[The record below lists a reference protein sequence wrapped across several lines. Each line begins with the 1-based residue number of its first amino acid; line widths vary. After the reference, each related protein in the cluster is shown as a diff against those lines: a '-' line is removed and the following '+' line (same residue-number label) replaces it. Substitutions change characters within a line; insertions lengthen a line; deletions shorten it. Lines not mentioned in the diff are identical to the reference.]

1 MKKIGTSFSKSAA
14 AFFNAN
20 ARMLFLGMLFLLG
33 VVIGI
38 SLLNGNSP
46 LISEFS
52 QKIARDHVS
61 QRLDQSFLTA
71 SLYMFL
77 AFLPFALVSYFSG
90 LCAAGAPVS
99 AALPVFKGAGYGLSV
114 SFFYVTFGAQGI
126 AYSALMILPHQFLC
140 ALALILMSRESMRFS
155 RLITRNIAPGRQSIN
170 LWNDFKLYSLR
181 FVCFLVIPLVSSFL
195 GAFLSS
201 AFSGFFTFH
210 I

>member
-1 MKKIGTSFSKSAA
+1 MKKIGTSFLKDAVR
-14 AFFNAN
+14 FLNAN
-20 ARMLFLGMLFLLG
+20 ARMLLLGVLFLLG

-46 LISEFS
+46 LIGEYSR
-52 QKIARDHVS
+52 KIAQDNVS
-61 QRLDQSFLTA
+61 QRLEQSFLTA
-71 SLYMFL
+71 ALYMFL
-77 AFLPFALVSYFSG
+77 AFLPFALVSYLAG
-90 LCAAGAPVS
+90 LCAVGSVLS
-99 AALPVFKGAGYGLSV
+99 AALPLFKGIGYGLSV

-155 RLITRNIAPGRQSIN
+155 RLITRNITPGQQGIN

-181 FVCFLVIPLVSSFL
+181 FVCFLVIPLLSSFL
-195 GAFLSS
+195 GAFLST
-201 AFSGFFTFH
+201 AFSGFFTFN